1 MLLKVNIIKIY
12 GGNVVENVAELKEQL
27 EVLRKKINEEITMT
41 NGIENTSEKILKLSQ
56 ELDLLVLEYQKILNK
71 D

>member
-1 MLLKVNIIKIY
+1 MLLKVNISKIY

-27 EVLRKKINEEITMT
+27 EALRKKINEEITIT
-41 NGIENTSEKILKLSQ
+41 NGVENTSERILKLSQ

>member
-12 GGNVVENVAELKEQL
+12 GGNAVKNLVEIEEHL
-27 EVLRKKINEEITMT
+27 EALRAKLNNEITNN
-41 NGIENTSEKILKLSQ
+41 NGLKNTSEKILKLSQ
-56 ELDLLVLEYQKILNK
+56 EVDLLVLEYQKLLNK